1 MFNPELIAER
11 KKSQDVIMDLLKNL
25 NENQKAAVLH
35 TDGPLLILAGAGSG
49 KTRVI
54 THRIAHLIESGVRP
68 YNIFAVTFTNK
79 AAEEMRNRVI
89 KITGSQGNSVF
100 IKTFHSAAVYI
111 LRRFGED
118 IGLTRNFTI
127 YDTGDQEDLI
137 KRILIDMRLDPKK
150 VKPSMIASKISEI
163 KDKEDFLEGGDVTRL
178 LPDYFSFNFGEIFTQ
193 YQMKMSENNALDF
206 NDLLCKTVELLRR
219 SQSALAEMQR
229 MWHYFMIDEYQD
241 TNYSQYLIAKYLSS
255 ATKNLCVVGDDD
267 QSIYSWRGADIR
279 NILNFEKDYENTKVI
294 TLEENYRSTKQI
306 LDAAHSVITHNENR
320 KQKNINAF
328 RGEGEAVTWC
338 VANNE
343 YGEGE
348 FVINKIISL
357 KSSENLK
364 NHDFAIFY
372 RTNAQSRIFE
382 DFLRREK
389 IPYRIIGGQKFYER
403 KEIKDIL
410 AYLKFLVNPADSVAL
425 FRIINTPARGIGKAS
440 QDRISEIAKL
450 ENITEWKVIQDE
462 LLTGRIPKG
471 LDDFR
476 KIIEKLLLEM
486 RRVPVTLKLSA
497 FMKILVDI
505 TGYRESL
512 REENTLESNSRID
525 NIDELINSIFDYEQ
539 SDPEATAEQFIQ
551 DIALYTS
558 EQNPE
563 QNPEEKS
570 DSVTL
575 MTVHNAKG
583 LEFPV
588 VFLTGMEENTF
599 PHKFSI
605 DTDQGIEEERRLCYV
620 GITRAMDRIFI
631 TNAELRRSYAGT
643 ETKFVS
649 RFIDEIPWEF
659 INRTRHESQS
669 FGWGANSY
677 RESYGNTGSS
687 NVSYSKKEVPDNG
700 KPEESY
706 LDQILEKKNG
716 EDESPSK
723 FSVKES
729 VMHPKYGVGRVVSI
743 EGTGDNIKLTISFG
757 ITKRVFMEKYT
768 PLQKLN

>member
-1 MFNPELIAER
+1 
-11 KKSQDVIMDLLKNL
+11 MDLLKNL
-25 NENQKAAVLH
+25 NDNQKAAVLH

-54 THRIAHLIESGVRP
+54 THRIAHLIERGVKP

-118 IGLTRNFTI
+118 IGLIRNFTI
-127 YDTGDQEDLI
+127 YDTGDQEDVI
-137 KRILIDMRLDPKK
+137 KRILIDMKLDPKK
-150 VKPSMIASKISEI
+150 IKPSMISSKISEV
-163 KDKEDFLEGGDVTRL
+163 KDKEDYLAGVDVSSL
-178 LPDYFSFNFGEIFTQ
+178 LPDYFSFNFGEIFSQ
-193 YQMKMSENNALDF
+193 YQIKMGENNALDF
-206 NDLLCKTVELLRR
+206 NDLLCKTVELLRK
-219 SQSALAEMQR
+219 SQTALTEMQR
-229 MWHYFMIDEYQD
+229 MWRYFMVDEYQD

-255 ATKNLCVVGDDD
+255 ATKNICVVGDDD

-279 NILNFEKDYENTKVI
+279 NILNFEKDYETTKVI

-306 LDAAHSVITHNENR
+306 LDAAHSVILHNENR
-320 KQKNINAF
+320 KEKNISAF

-338 VANNE
+338 AANNE

-348 FVINKIISL
+348 FVINTIVSL
-357 KSSENLK
+357 KSKENLK
-364 NHDFAIFY
+364 NHDFAVFY

-389 IPYRIIGGQKFYER
+389 LPYRIIGGQKFYER
-403 KEIKDIL
+403 KEIKDVL
-410 AYLKFLVNPADSVAL
+410 AYLKFLVNPADSIAL
-425 FRIINTPARGIGKAS
+425 FRIINTPVRGIGKAS
-440 QDRISEIAKL
+440 QDRISEIAKS
-450 ENITEWKVIQDE
+450 ENISEWKVIQDE
-462 LLTGRIPKG
+462 LMTGRVPKG

-476 KIIEKLLLEM
+476 KIIEKLLKDM
-486 RRVPVTLKLSA
+486 KRIPVTLKLSE
-497 FMKILVDI
+497 FMKSLVDL

-512 REENTLESNSRID
+512 REENTIESNSRID
-525 NIDELINSIFDYEQ
+525 NIDELINSIYDYEQ
-539 SDPEATAEQFIQ
+539 SDPEATPEQFIQ

-563 QNPEEKS
+563 MSAEEKT
-570 DSVTL
+570 DCVTL

-620 GITRAMDRIFI
+620 GITRAMDRIYI

-643 ETKFVS
+643 ENKIPS
-649 RFIDEIPWEF
+649 RFIDEIPWEY
-659 INRTRHESQS
+659 INRTKYVSQG
-669 FGWGANSY
+669 FGWSGNNSQ
-677 RESYGNTGSS
+677 ESYGNAE
-687 NVSYSKKEVPDNG
+687 VKQYSYSKSDNQAQIRP
-700 KPEESY
+700 KESY
-706 LDQILEKKNG
+706 IDQLFEKK
-716 EDESPSK
+716 DENSESGSK
-723 FSVKES
+723 FSVKEN
-729 VMHPKYGVGRVVSI
+729 VMHPKYGVGRIISI
-743 EGTGDNIKLTISFG
+743 EGGGDNIKLTIGFG
-757 ITKRVFMEKYT
+757 LTKRVFMEKYT

>member
-1 MFNPELIAER
+1 
-11 KKSQDVIMDLLKNL
+11 MDLLKNL
-25 NENQKAAVLH
+25 NDNQKAAVLH

-54 THRIAHLIESGVRP
+54 THRIAHLIENGVKP

-127 YDTGDQEDLI
+127 YDTGDQEDVI

-150 VKPSMIASKISEI
+150 VKPSMISSKISEV
-163 KDKEDFLEGGDVTRL
+163 KDKEEYLEGTDVNKL
-178 LPDYFSFNFGEIFTQ
+178 IPDYFSFNFGEIFSQ
-193 YQMKMSENNALDF
+193 YQLKMAENNALDF
-206 NDLLCKTVELLRR
+206 NDLLVKTVELLRK
-219 SQSALAEMQR
+219 SQSALTEMQR
-229 MWHYFMIDEYQD
+229 MWRYFMIDEYQD

-255 ATKNLCVVGDDD
+255 ATKNICVVGDDD

-279 NILNFEKDYENTKVI
+279 NILNFEKDYENTEVI

-320 KQKNINAF
+320 KEKNINAF

-338 VANNE
+338 KTNNE

-348 FVINKIISL
+348 FVVNTIVSL
-357 KSSENLK
+357 KSQENLS

-389 IPYRIIGGQKFYER
+389 LPYRIIGGQKFYER

-410 AYLKFLVNPADSVAL
+410 AYLKFLVNPADSIAL
-425 FRIINTPARGIGKAS
+425 FRIVNTPARGIGKAS
-440 QDRISEIAKL
+440 QDRISEIAKSD
-450 ENITEWKVIQDE
+450 NVSEWTVIRDE
-462 LLTGRIPKG
+462 LMTGRVPKG

-476 KIIEKLLLEM
+476 KIIDKLLVDM
-486 RRVPVTLKLSA
+486 RRIPVSLKLSA
-497 FMKILVDI
+497 FMKNLVDV

-525 NIDELINSIFDYEQ
+525 NIEELINSIFEYEQ
-539 SDPEATAEQFIQ
+539 SEPEATPEQFIQ

-563 QNPEEKS
+563 ENPDEKT
-570 DSVTL
+570 DCVTL

-605 DTDQGIEEERRLCYV
+605 DTDQGVEEERRLCYV

-643 ETKFVS
+643 ETKFPS

-659 INRTRHESQS
+659 IIRREYISQGY
-669 FGWGANSY
+669 GWS
-677 RESYGNTGSS
+677 GSS
-687 NVSYSKKEVPDNG
+687 TRDSYSPSETQQYISNKNETVTQS
-700 KPEESY
+700 KPKDSY
-706 LDQILEKKNG
+706 KDQIFEKKS
-716 EDESPSK
+716 EDDESGSK
-723 FSVKES
+723 FNVKES
-729 VMHPKYGVGRVVSI
+729 VMHPKFGVGRIISI
-743 EGTGDNIKLTISFG
+743 EGTGDNIKLTIGFG
-757 ITKRVFMEKYT
+757 LTKRVFMEKYT

>member
-1 MFNPELIAER
+1 
-11 KKSQDVIMDLLKNL
+11 MDLLKNL
-25 NENQKAAVLH
+25 NDSQREAVLH

-54 THRIAHLIESGVRP
+54 THRIARLIEDGVKP

-79 AAEEMRNRVI
+79 AAEEMRNRVVNI
-89 KITGSQGNSVF
+89 AGSQGNSVF
-100 IKTFHSAAVYI
+100 VKTFHAAAVYI
-111 LRRFGED
+111 LRRFGES

-127 YDTGDQEDLI
+127 YDGGDQEDII
-137 KRILIDMRLDPKK
+137 KRILVDLKLDPKK
-150 VKPSMIASKISEI
+150 VKPSMIASKISEV
-163 KDKEDFLEGGDVTRL
+163 KDKQGYLEGVDVNQL
-178 LPDYFSFNFGEIFTQ
+178 LPDYYSFNFSEIFTQ
-193 YQMKMSENNALDF
+193 YQNKMAANNALDF
-206 NDLLCKTVELLRR
+206 SDLLVKTVELLRG
-219 SQSALAEMQR
+219 SPQSLEEMQR
-229 MWHYFMIDEYQD
+229 MWRYFMIDEYQD

-279 NILNFEKDYENTKVI
+279 NILNFENDYAGTKVI
-294 TLEENYRSTKQI
+294 TLGENYRSTKQI
-306 LDAAHSVITHNENR
+306 LDAANSVIRHNENR
-320 KQKNINAF
+320 KNKNINAF
-328 RGEGEAVTWC
+328 RGDGELVTWC
-338 VANNE
+338 KANNE

-348 FVINKIISL
+348 FVINTIISL
-357 KSSENLK
+357 KSRENLK
-364 NHDFAIFY
+364 NRDFAIFY

-389 IPYRIIGGQKFYER
+389 LPYRIVGGMKFYER

-410 AYLKFLVNPADSVAL
+410 AYLKFFVNPNDSVSL

-440 QDRISEIAKL
+440 QDKISEIASA
-450 ENITEWKVIQDE
+450 EGTSEWAVIRDE
-462 LLTGRIPKG
+462 LMTGRIPKG

-476 KIIEKLLLEM
+476 KIIERLVREL
-486 RRVPVTLKLSA
+486 RDVPRTVKLSA
-497 FMKILVDI
+497 YMRGLVEV

-512 REENTLESNSRID
+512 REENTIESNSRID

-539 SDPEATAEQFIQ
+539 SNPDASAEQFIQ
-551 DIALYTS
+551 DISLYTS
-558 EQNPE
+558 EQNPD
-563 QNPEEKS
+563 NS
-570 DSVTL
+570 DDKNDCVTL

-631 TNAELRRSYAGT
+631 TNAEMRRSFMGAEG
-643 ETKFVS
+643 KIPS

-659 INRTRHESQS
+659 INRTEFSSQS
-669 FGWGANSY
+669 FGWNGSARDTYARTENKQYNQNRAESQLQ
-677 RESYGNTGSS
+677 RETGRNAAQDESYIDRLKTERGT
-687 NVSYSKKEVPDNG
+687 V
-700 KPEESY
+700 
-706 LDQILEKKNG
+706 
-716 EDESPSK
+716 DESGSV

-729 VMHPKYGVGRVVSI
+729 VLHPKYGPGKIVSI
-743 EGTGDNIKLTISFG
+743 EGAGDNIKLTISFG
-757 ITKRVFMEKYT
+757 VTKRVFMEKYT